1 MLFFFFGVNSN
12 TYLKIHENNNNNDDD
27 DVLNQV
33 YNTLRNQNTTTKG
46 SNLCSCRF
54 FFLVNSNTY

>member
-33 YNTLRNQNTTTKG
+33 YNTLYNQNITTKG
-46 SNLCSCRF
+46 SNICSCR
-54 FFLVNSNTY
+54 LEL

>member
-12 TYLKIHENNNNNDDD
+12 TYLKIHENNNNNNNN

-33 YNTLRNQNTTTKG
+33 YNTLYNQNTTTKW
-46 SNLCSCRF
+46 SNICSYR
-54 FFLVNSNTY
+54 LEL